1 MTLLM
6 SSDVLKIIVGVAV
19 VIILGIILYTAIVS
33 FSPSA
38 RPSGSIPLSSVEVRS
53 YEGEPLSSINDF
65 RENSISGPQY
75 INISEYRLTVTGLT
89 NKTLNYSYDRVLNEY
104 PHYSKVVTLFCVEG
118 WEVTILW
125 EGVRIEDLL
134 EEAGPSP
141 QANTVIFKSHD
152 GYTTSLPLDYIR
164 DRNIIIA
171 YAMNGVTLPP
181 ERGYP
186 FQLVAEDRW
195 GYKWAKW
202 VEEIELTDDPNYR
215 GYWEQRGYSNT
226 ADINKSYFRD

>member
-1 MTLLM
+1 MEPAPLVTLVIFLIIIFAASLYVLNIFGIPVIQSQNI
-6 SSDVLKIIVGVAV
+6 SS
-19 VIILGIILYTAIVS
+19 
-33 FSPSA
+33 
-38 RPSGSIPLSSVEVRS
+38 LSSVEV
-53 YEGEPLSSINDF
+53 GEYQGERLSSITDF
-65 RENSISGPQY
+65 RENSIEGPQY
-75 INISEYRLTVTGLT
+75 INISKYRLTVTGLT
-89 NKTLNYSYDRVLNEY
+89 NKTLKYSYDEVLATY
-104 PHYSKVVTLFCVEG
+104 PRYSKVTTLFCVEG

-125 EGVRIEDLL
+125 EGILVEDLL
-134 EEAGPSP
+134 EEAGPYS
-141 QANTVIFKSHD
+141 QANTVIFKSSD
-152 GYTTSLPLDYIR
+152 GYTTSLPLTYINDR
-164 DRNIIIA
+164 DIIMA

-202 VEEIELTDDPNYR
+202 IETIELTDDPDYR